1 MMLVVEDI
9 DTYYGKS
16 HVLQGVSLKIMENEI
31 VALLGRNGAGKST
44 LVKSIIGRQ
53 PASNGDIFFRG
64 NNINN
69 LASHRIAR
77 LGISVLNQGRSI
89 FPTLTALENIMIGYK
104 NRHNQQ
110 WDLDKILG
118 IFPALAGRLS
128 HWGWQLS
135 GGEQQ
140 MVVIARALMTNPK
153 MLVLDEP
160 SEGLAPLILSEI
172 GKTIRL
178 MCQLGVSVM
187 LVEQN
192 VPFALQLADRV
203 YVMNKGRISFDGH
216 ANILKENNTLLHRYL
231 GM

>member
-16 HVLQGVSLKIMENEI
+16 HVLQGVSLKVMESEI

-53 PASNGDIFFRG
+53 PASIGDIYFCG
-64 NNINN
+64 NNITN

-77 LGISVLNQGRSI
+77 LGIGSLSQGRSV
-89 FPTLTALENIMIGYK
+89 FPTLTAIENIMIGHK
-104 NRHNQQ
+104 NNQQ
-110 WDLDKILG
+110 WDLDNILG
-118 IFPALAGRLS
+118 IFPTLAGRLS

-140 MVVIARALMTNPK
+140 MVAIARALMTNPK

-160 SEGLAPLILSEI
+160 SEGLAPLILNKM
-172 GKTIRL
+172 GKAIRL
-178 MCQLGVSVM
+178 MCQSGVSVM

-192 VPFALQLADRV
+192 VPFGLQLADRV
-203 YVMNKGRISFDGH
+203 YVMNKGRISFDDH
-216 ANILKENNTLLHRYL
+216 ANVLKENMTLLQHYL
-231 GM
+231 GI

>member
-1 MMLVVEDI
+1 MLVVEDI

-53 PASNGDIFFRG
+53 PTSNGNICFCG
-64 NNINN
+64 NNITN
-69 LASHRIAR
+69 LASHRIVR
-77 LGISVLNQGRSI
+77 LGIGVLNQGRSI

-110 WDLDKILG
+110 WDLDNILG
-118 IFPALAGRLS
+118 IFPTLAGRLS

-140 MVVIARALMTNPK
+140 MVAIARALMTNPK

-160 SEGLAPLILSEI
+160 SDGLAPLILNEI
-172 GKTIRL
+172 GKTISL
-178 MCQLGVSVM
+178 MCQLGVSVI

-192 VPFALQLADRV
+192 VPFALQLVDRV
-203 YVMNKGRISFDGH
+203 YVMNKGRISFDGY
-216 ANILKENNTLLHRYL
+216 ANILKENTTLLHRYL
-231 GM
+231 GI

>member
-16 HVLQGVSLKIMENEI
+16 HVLQGVSLKVMESEI

-53 PASNGDIFFRG
+53 PASIGDIYFCG
-64 NNINN
+64 NNITN

-77 LGISVLNQGRSI
+77 LGIGALNQGRSI
-89 FPTLTALENIMIGYK
+89 FPTLTTLENIMIGYK

-110 WDLDKILG
+110 WDLDNILG
-118 IFPALAGRLS
+118 IFPALAGRLN

-140 MVVIARALMTNPK
+140 MVAISRALMTNPK

-160 SEGLAPLILSEI
+160 SEGLAPLILNEI
-172 GKTIRL
+172 GKTISL

-192 VPFALQLADRV
+192 VPFALQLVDRV
-203 YVMNKGRISFDGH
+203 YVMNKGRISFEGH
-216 ANILKENNTLLHRYL
+216 TNILKENTTLLHRYL
-231 GM
+231 GI

>member
-1 MMLVVEDI
+1 MLVVEDI
-9 DTYYGKS
+9 DTYYGKR
-16 HVLQGVSLKIMENEI
+16 HVLQGVSLKIMKNEI

-53 PASNGDIFFRG
+53 PASIGDIYFCG
-64 NNINN
+64 NNITN

-77 LGISVLNQGRSI
+77 LGIGALNQGRSI
-89 FPTLTALENIMIGYK
+89 FPTLTTLENIMIGSK

-110 WDLDKILG
+110 WDLDNILG
-118 IFPALAGRLS
+118 IFPALAGRLN

-140 MVVIARALMTNPK
+140 MVAISRALMTNPR

-160 SEGLAPLILSEI
+160 SEGLAPLILDEI
-172 GKTIRL
+172 GKTISL
-178 MCQLGVSVM
+178 MCQLGVSVI

-192 VPFALQLADRV
+192 VPFALQLVDRV

-216 ANILKENNTLLHRYL
+216 ANMLKENTTLLHRYL
-231 GM
+231 GI

>member
-1 MMLVVEDI
+1 MLVVEDI
-9 DTYYGKS
+9 DTYYGKR
-16 HVLQGVSLKIMENEI
+16 HVLQGVSLKIMKNEI

-53 PASNGDIFFRG
+53 PASNGNVCFCG
-64 NNINN
+64 NNITN
-69 LASHRIAR
+69 LASYRIAR
-77 LGISVLNQGRSI
+77 LGIGALNQGRSI

-110 WDLDKILG
+110 WDLDNILG
-118 IFPALAGRLS
+118 IFPALAGRLN

-140 MVVIARALMTNPK
+140 MVAIARALMTNPK

-160 SEGLAPLILSEI
+160 SDGLAPLILNEI
-172 GKTIRL
+172 GKTISL

-192 VPFALQLADRV
+192 VPFALQLVDRV

-216 ANILKENNTLLHRYL
+216 ANILKENTTLLHRYL
-231 GM
+231 GI

>member
-16 HVLQGVSLKIMENEI
+16 HVLQGVSLKVMESEI

-53 PASNGDIFFRG
+53 PASIGDIYFCG
-64 NNINN
+64 NNITN

-77 LGISVLNQGRSI
+77 LGIGALSQGRSV
-89 FPTLTALENIMIGYK
+89 FPTLTALENIMIGHK
-104 NRHNQQ
+104 NKHNQQ
-110 WDLDKILG
+110 WDLDNILG
-118 IFPALAGRLS
+118 IFPALENRLN

-140 MVVIARALMTNPK
+140 MVAISRALMTNPK

-160 SEGLAPLILSEI
+160 SEGLAPLILNEI
-172 GKTIRL
+172 GKTISL

-192 VPFALQLADRV
+192 VPFALQLVDRV
-203 YVMNKGRISFDGH
+203 YIMNKGRISFDGH
-216 ANILKENNTLLHRYL
+216 TNILKENTTLLHRYL
-231 GM
+231 GI

>member
-1 MMLVVEDI
+1 MLVVEDI

-53 PASNGDIFFRG
+53 TTSNGNICFCG
-64 NNINN
+64 NNITN
-69 LASHRIAR
+69 LASHRIVR
-77 LGISVLNQGRSI
+77 LGIGVLNQGRSI

-110 WDLDKILG
+110 WDLDNILG
-118 IFPALAGRLS
+118 IFPTLAGRLS

-140 MVVIARALMTNPK
+140 MVAIARALMTNPK

-160 SEGLAPLILSEI
+160 SDGLAPLILNEI
-172 GKTIRL
+172 GKTISL
-178 MCQLGVSVM
+178 MCQLGVSVI

-192 VPFALQLADRV
+192 VPFALQLVDRV
-203 YVMNKGRISFDGH
+203 YVMNKGRISFDGY
-216 ANILKENNTLLHRYL
+216 ANILKENTTLLHRYL
-231 GM
+231 GI